1 MTAGSVDGAA
11 LRQEGRRIDGV
22 LLDIDDTL
30 VDTRG
35 AFAVALTAAASA
47 FLPHVPVERHAELLR
62 VWREDAGGHY
72 RRYTSGAI
80 GYRDQRMARANEL
93 QRVFGGALLDDEA
106 YARWDALFETGF
118 AGAWTAHAEASET
131 VDRLLAHGLLVAALS
146 NAAVEYQTAKL
157 RRVGLADR
165 VEVLVG
171 VDTLGV
177 GKPDPSVFREACRRL
192 GTDPARTAY
201 VGDEL
206 DVDALGAVA
215 AGLVG
220 VWVDRPG
227 DRRVDVAPEDVTA
240 ARTAGVHVVA
250 TLAELPA
257 VLGVEGRSAGR
268 TV

>member
-1 MTAGSVDGAA
+1 MTAAVP
-11 LRQEGRRIDGV
+11 EVPRRAVDGV

-35 AFAVALTAAASA
+35 AFAVALTAAASS
-47 FLPHVPVERHAELLR
+47 FLPHVPADRHAEMLR
-62 VWREDAGGHY
+62 VWRADAGDHY
-72 RRYTSGAI
+72 RRYTRGEI
-80 GYRDQRMARANEL
+80 GYRDQRFARANEL
-93 QRVFGGALLDDEA
+93 QRVFGGEPLDDAA
-106 YARWDALFETGF
+106 YARWDALFEEGF
-118 AGAWTAHAEASET
+118 AGAWAAHDEASEV
-131 VDRLLAHGLLVAALS
+131 VDRLLGHGLAVGALS
-146 NAAVEYQTAKL
+146 NAEVGYQTGKL

-177 GKPDPSVFREACRRL
+177 GKPAPEVFLEACRRL
-192 GTDPARTAY
+192 GTEPARTAY

-227 DRRVDVAPEDVTA
+227 PRRVDVPPQDLAA
-240 ARTAGVHVVA
+240 ARAAGVHVVA
-250 TLAELPA
+250 TLAELPG
-257 VLGVEGRSAGR
+257 VLGVG
-268 TV
+268 

>member
-1 MTAGSVDGAA
+1 MTTGSVDGAA
-11 LRQEGRRIDGV
+11 LRQEGRRIEGV

-47 FLPHVPVERHAELLR
+47 FLPHVPVERHAEMLR
-62 VWREDAGGHY
+62 VWREDVGGHY

-93 QRVFGGALLDDEA
+93 QRVFGGATLDDEA
-106 YARWDALFETGF
+106 YARWDELFEAGF
-118 AGAWTAHAEASET
+118 AGAWTPHAEASQA
-131 VDRLLAHGLLVAALS
+131 VDRLLADGLRVGALS

-177 GKPDPSVFREACRRL
+177 GKPAPEVFHEACRRL
-192 GTDPARTAY
+192 GTDPGRTAY

-227 DRRVDVAPEDVTA
+227 PRRVDVPPHDLAA
-240 ARTAGVHVVA
+240 ARAAGVHVVA
-250 TLAELPA
+250 TLAELPH
-257 VLGVEGRSAGR
+257 VLGLLG
-268 TV
+268 